1 MSTGKITLQISG
13 MSCGHCEKSLAKAIQ
28 GLNGIQHVTVS
39 SATGRAVIEFDNSLV
54 TENEI
59 AKAVADTDIYQ
70 VTGVTA

>member
-28 GLNGIQHVTVS
+28 GLNGIQHVALS
-39 SATGRAVIEFDNSLV
+39 SATGTAVIEFDNSLV